1 VKPVTKTV
9 PVTTITPVPKV
20 DVGSRAAAVAP
31 ADDDA
36 ARRVVVIVGLGF
48 GALLFFLALV
58 VPATAVRFTV
68 PGRTLMDHQTD
79 VVLAGVATLALT
91 AILFAVTAQ

>member
-1 VKPVTKTV
+1 MKPVTKSV
-9 PVTTITPVPKV
+9 PVTTITPVTKV
-20 DVGSRAAAVAP
+20 DVGARAAALAP

-48 GALLFFLALV
+48 AALLFFLALV